1 MYTVYERHFMP
12 LLFQHSPGL
21 AHAAGLA
28 TVPPGTW
35 ALAVSP
41 VVLLLALVLWGRFST
56 VVNAVV
62 TVVYSAA
69 LALLVFGADV
79 VTVGV
84 GLGKGAWVGVWILYV
99 IWPALLMHHLASH
112 VGMASLGRALATL
125 LPRRTENVLL
135 LAWVLPSFIQGV
147 SGFGTPIAV
156 AAPLLVALGISKA
169 RAVALPLIGY
179 HWAVGFGSM
188 GSSFYMGALTA
199 HLHPLQQG
207 EYAAAAAVA
216 LGINAVLAGGLV
228 ALMDGGW
235 RGLLEGKRMLLTV
248 GPVMA
253 LVQAGVVGLE
263 PGIGALCAGASGI
276 VMVMVLRRWPA
287 RGAARTTDAARLGA
301 TPTATAT
308 AAATATAGAAAH
320 APAEVRPADEV
331 TVSRRAVTEGTVG
344 GGPSRRLPVDAS
356 ATSSHDGDGNG
367 APAAPGAAP
376 SDGDAHTM
384 QRARAAA
391 VPYALLAVVALAIF
405 LPPAVREWAKSH
417 LLVGPSFPATR
428 TSQGTANPAVHLY
441 NPLALLG
448 HPGTILLIAC
458 AGSVLVWW
466 RIGMWSPAAWRPVW
480 RGTLRQAWK
489 SSPSV
494 VLLASVAGVLVD
506 SGMVRVVAQGAAAAT
521 GSAYPVIAPLV
532 GALGSFITGSTTS
545 SNALFSSLQADIA
558 QLVGDRPA
566 DLLAGQLAGGN
577 IGNSLA
583 PVVIVLGLTAV
594 GAARRAGDVL
604 RMTLL
609 PAAVLL
615 VSAMAT
621 TWTLVALHS

>member
-1 MYTVYERHFMP
+1 MSLLIGTVADAAQGLPEGLAATFP
-12 LLFQHSPGL
+12 PGL
-21 AHAAGLA
+21 PSVLA
-28 TVPPGTW
+28 TVSPGPW

-41 VVLLLALVLWGRFST
+41 VVLLLTLVLWGRFST

-69 LALLVFGADV
+69 VALLAFGADAL
-79 VTVGV
+79 TVGV
-84 GLGKGAWVGVWILYV
+84 GLGKGAWVGIWILYV

-112 VGMASLGRALATL
+112 AGMASLGRALATL

-156 AAPLLVALGISKA
+156 AAPLLVALGIGKA

-199 HLHPLQQG
+199 HLHLLEQG
-207 EYAAAAAVA
+207 EYAAASAVA
-216 LGINAVLAGGLV
+216 LGINSVLAGALV

-235 RGLLEGKRMLLTV
+235 RGLVEGRRMLLTV

-276 VMVMVLRRWPA
+276 AMVMLLRRWPGRSA
-287 RGAARTTDAARLGA
+287 DADRRATVVAAGETSPLEEVPIAQQVSVPAAQDEKRRSLPAGHRA
-301 TPTATAT
+301 DV
-308 AAATATAGAAAH
+308 AAEGLPGVAADPDQAAH
-320 APAEVRPADEV
+320 
-331 TVSRRAVTEGTVG
+331 TV
-344 GGPSRRLPVDAS
+344 
-356 ATSSHDGDGNG
+356 
-367 APAAPGAAP
+367 
-376 SDGDAHTM
+376 

-391 VPYALLAVVALAIF
+391 VPYALLALVALVIF
-405 LPPAVREWAKSH
+405 LPPALRSWAKAH
-417 LLVGPSFPATR
+417 LLVGPSFPAST
-428 TSQGTANPAVHLY
+428 TSLGTVNPAVQLY
-441 NPLALLG
+441 NPIALLG

-458 AGSVLVWW
+458 AGSVAIWW
-466 RIGMWSPAAWRPVW
+466 RSGAWSPRAWAPVW
-480 RGTLRQAWK
+480 RGTIRQAWK

-506 SGMVRVVAQGAAAAT
+506 SGMVRVVAQGAAAAA
-521 GSAYPVIAPLV
+521 GSAYPAIAPLV

-558 QLVGDRPA
+558 HLVGDRPA

-594 GAARRAGDVL
+594 GAPRRAGDVL

-615 VSAMAT
+615 LSAMAT
-621 TWTLVALHS
+621 TCILVALHP